1 MSDNTTSPVLKMRSI
16 PAEVPADKR
25 WKVTIDGVETSV
37 DHLTLRSKF
46 GALEYG
52 MRPEGY
58 PAWVF
63 QQPGGVLTIPWAR
76 LPGGTVLVGLI
87 EESRANLGGAQLCA
101 IGGFPE
107 PGESTATAEQRERHE
122 ESGLAGV
129 PEKLPGAPLAC
140 NRLFWVVLSDTDGDT
155 AYGLRVP
162 YQALGKSG
170 DGSWQI
176 VDETI
181 LVKYSKRAKLVFRP
195 WQEMV
200 QRTPDALAL
209 AAIARL
215 LAHLHLQPI

>member
-107 PGESTATAEQRERHE
+107 PGESTATVNSANAMRSQG
-122 ESGLAGV
+122 S
-129 PEKLPGAPLAC
+129 
-140 NRLFWVVLSDTDGDT
+140 
-155 AYGLRVP
+155 RVCP
-162 YQALGKSG
+162 KNC
-170 DGSWQI
+170 
-176 VDETI
+176 
-181 LVKYSKRAKLVFRP
+181 
-195 WQEMV
+195 
-200 QRTPDALAL
+200 
-209 AAIARL
+209 
-215 LAHLHLQPI
+215 LAHRLRATGSSGSC